1 MARRPSSGLDLDTL
15 EYRPKPKVKY
25 ATLDAAKKV
34 DDLAERTRV
43 LYDGQDEA
51 GTFYRR
57 VFSDVFAYVTHRIPE
72 IADEPYRI
80 DDALR
85 AGFGW
90 EMGAFET
97 MDAVGV
103 TKAVEQCKA
112 HGQEVAHGSTTS
124 SPPDTRPSTR

>member
-1 MARRPSSGLDLDTL
+1 M
-15 EYRPKPKVKY
+15 KY
-25 ATLDAAKKV
+25 ATLDAAKKS
-34 DDLAERTRV
+34 DDLAERTRI

-103 TKAVEQCKA
+103 SKAVEQCEA
-112 HGQEVAHGSTTS
+112 HGQQVAAVGARTS
-124 SPPDTRPSTR
+124 SPPVTRPSTR